1 MSATPDPKQVII
13 DELCH
18 PRSTSSWI
26 GSAVKEKIYFIREY
40 SLPDRQVHIV
50 IYEDINGQVLDYIA
64 NVSRNELGVWQVNGT
79 SKSLH
84 KGSLRKKPTLSFP
97 WVRIIGGGWG
107 NLGNGWGNHF
117 SAGGYLTDKAIDAKI
132 VRLIFKNGAILED
145 SVQNDTVL
153 FITDQKVQVPVQ
165 VEVYNGSGELL
176 GTQIAFD
183 YEDIK
188 GGSEPETPEN

>member
-1 MSATPDPKQVII
+1 MATLDAKQVII

-26 GSAVKEKIYFIREY
+26 GPAVKETIHFIREY

-64 NVSRNELGVWQVNGT
+64 NVSCNELGVWQVDGT

-84 KGSLRKKPTLSFP
+84 EGSLRKKPTLSFP

-107 NLGNGWGNHF
+107 NLGDGRGNHF
-117 SAGGYLTDKAIDAKI
+117 SAGGYLTSNALSAES
-132 VRLIFKNGAILED
+132 VRLIFKNGVVLED
-145 SVQNDTVL
+145 RVQDDTVL

-165 VEVYNGSGELL
+165 VEVYDGSGELL
-176 GTQIAFD
+176 GTQVAFD
-183 YEDIK
+183 YEK
-188 GGSEPETPEN
+188 MTGTY